1 MRYRS
6 KAEWA
11 AAKAQTLHLEAE
23 ALRLQH
29 IPSSNWRAVQGK
41 ARALSA
47 IRAEALRFERMAR
60 RFREAA

>member
-1 MRYRS
+1 MAYRT

-11 AAKAQTLHLEAE
+11 AAKAQALHKEAE
-23 ALRLQH
+23 RLRLQN
-29 IPSSNWRAVQGK
+29 IPSSNWRAVQRK

-47 IRAEALRFERMAR
+47 IRAEALRFERMAA